1 MQTNLRH
8 RLQICFRFSLAITLA
23 LPLSSKIFAHD
34 CQWLL
39 TRISQTHQPKIVERS
54 DISLKF
60 WRSST
65 KVNPETF
72 DQWASRSKP
81 EYINGLPTFESRPDA
96 QGFTNWVIA
105 FGRAHRL
112 NSKLIAETERQQ
124 AQSSWDFKKAFEEFK
139 KNPSDEVENHLAL
152 LASKAQYYR
161 EMQQALSGDFFPYPE
176 QGREALNRFL
186 DERSGDLKM
195 DLEEAHIRL
204 WQAESRL
211 TEEMYQRESSLVE
224 TLPLLREIN
233 FYKDAISEI
242 SARIS
247 SQQTSETSR
256 SMSRSRL
263 P

>member
-1 MQTNLRH
+1 MISAVH
-8 RLQICFRFSLAITLA
+8 FSADA
-23 LPLSSKIFAHD
+23 FAHD

-39 TRISQTHQPKIVERS
+39 TRISQPHQTKTVERS
-54 DISLKF
+54 EISLNF
-60 WRSST
+60 WKSVG
-65 KVNPETF
+65 KKNPETF
-72 DQWASRSKP
+72 AQWASQSKP

-112 NSKLIAETERQQ
+112 NSELIAETERQQ

-139 KNPSDEVENHLAL
+139 KNPSDEVENQLAL

-176 QGREALNRFL
+176 QGREALYRFL
-186 DERSGDLKM
+186 DERSGDFRM

-204 WQAESRL
+204 WQAETRL
-211 TEEMYQRESSLVE
+211 TEEMQQRELSLVE

-242 SARIS
+242 TARLN
-247 SQQTSETSR
+247 SQQTTQSTAN
-256 SMSRSRL
+256 SMARSRL

>member
-1 MQTNLRH
+1 M
-8 RLQICFRFSLAITLA
+8 ICFRFSLAIILA
-23 LPLSSKIFAHD
+23 FHLSIGGFAPD

-39 TRISQTHQPKIVERS
+39 TRISQPHQTKTVERS
-54 DISLKF
+54 EISLKF
-60 WRSST
+60 WKSSN
-65 KVNPETF
+65 KANPETF
-72 DQWASRSKP
+72 DLWASRSRP

-112 NSKLIAETERQQ
+112 NSELIAETERQQ

-139 KNPSDEVENHLAL
+139 KNPSDEVENQLAL

-176 QGREALNRFL
+176 QGREALDRFL
-186 DERSGDLKM
+186 DERSGDFKM

-204 WQAESRL
+204 WQAETRL
-211 TEEMYQRESSLVE
+211 TEEMHQRESSLVE

-242 SARIS
+242 TARLD
-247 SQQTSETSR
+247 SQQTTQSTAN
-256 SMSRSRL
+256 SMARGRL